1 MSSIKEYFSEA
12 AQGIK
17 SLVQGMMVT
26 GKELVTPKITEQ
38 YPENRATLQ
47 IADRFR
53 AELTLIYDS
62 EGRHKCIG
70 CGICQMNCP
79 NGTIQLTTK
88 MVELPDGK
96 KKRKLDKYMYDL
108 GSCTFCMLCVT
119 TCPQDA
125 LEFSNDFEQA
135 TFTRGSL
142 MKQLNY
148 RPEPKDDPSVA
159 APAKP
164 TADAERIARIKAEA
178 LAKAAK
184 IKAEREAAAKAAA
197 GGEPTEKKEASPTV
211 KQEKAEVKPEVKAE
225 SKPEAKAETIKV
237 KAEEK
242 IETNPENKPHVKVDI
257 KEESG
262 EPKVE
267 AKPEETKIE
276 NKPKVSETGEK
287 STDEPQA

>member
-1 MSSIKEYFSEA
+1 MGSIKEYFSEA
-12 AQGIK
+12 AKGLK
-17 SLVQGMMVT
+17 SLVDGMVVT

-53 AELTLIYDS
+53 SELTLIYDS

-88 MVELPDGK
+88 MVDLPDGK

-135 TFTRGSL
+135 TFTRNSL
-142 MKQLNY
+142 VKQLNY
-148 RPEPKDDPSVA
+148 RPEPKEEPA
-159 APAKP
+159 APPKP
-164 TADAERIARIKAEA
+164 AMDPEKLAAIKAAA
-178 LAKAAK
+178 LEKAAK
-184 IKAEREAAAKAAA
+184 IKAEREAAAKAAEVNKA
-197 GGEPTEKKEASPTV
+197 AEDTPKPVEDKKEEAP
-211 KQEKAEVKPEVKAE
+211 KPVEDK
-225 SKPEAKAETIKV
+225 
-237 KAEEK
+237 
-242 IETNPENKPHVKVDI
+242 
-257 KEESG
+257 KEEA
-262 EPKVE
+262 PKPVE
-267 AKPEETKIE
+267 DKKEETP
-276 NKPKVSETGEK
+276 KPGEGEK
-287 STDEPQA
+287 E

>member
-1 MSSIKEYFSEA
+1 MGSIKEYFSEA
-12 AQGIK
+12 AKGLK
-17 SLVQGMMVT
+17 SLVDGMVVT

-53 AELTLIYDS
+53 AELTLIYDK

-88 MVELPDGK
+88 MVDLPDGK

-135 TFTRGSL
+135 TFTRDSL
-142 MKQLNY
+142 VKQLNY
-148 RPEPKDDPSVA
+148 RPEPKDEPAA
-159 APAKP
+159 APKPAMDPEKLAK
-164 TADAERIARIKAEA
+164 IKAEA

-197 GGEPTEKKEASPTV
+197 E
-211 KQEKAEVKPEVKAE
+211 
-225 SKPEAKAETIKV
+225 ET
-237 KAEEK
+237 
-242 IETNPENKPHVKVDI
+242 
-257 KEESG
+257 
-262 EPKVE
+262 PKVE
-267 AKPEETKIE
+267 DKPKEEPLKSEESPKIE
-276 NKPKVSETGEK
+276 KAPNSEEKTGE
-287 STDEPQA
+287 

>member
-1 MSSIKEYFSEA
+1 MGSIKEYFTEA
-12 AQGIK
+12 AKGLK
-17 SLVQGMMVT
+17 SLVDGMVVT

-53 AELTLIYDS
+53 AELTLIYDK

-88 MVELPDGK
+88 MVDLPDGK

-142 MKQLNY
+142 LKQLNY
-148 RPEPKDDPSVA
+148 KPEPKDEPISPPKPAMDPEKL
-159 APAKP
+159 AK
-164 TADAERIARIKAEA
+164 IKAEA

-184 IKAEREAAAKAAA
+184 IKAEREAAAAAQAKAQ
-197 GGEPTEKKEASPTV
+197 GEEKPAEPKEVKKE
-211 KQEKAEVKPEVKAE
+211 EKPMA
-225 SKPEAKAETIKV
+225 
-237 KAEEK
+237 
-242 IETNPENKPHVKVDI
+242 ENKP
-257 KEESG
+257 EG
-262 EPKVE
+262 E
-267 AKPEETKIE
+267 T
-276 NKPKVSETGEK
+276 SEKAG
-287 STDEPQA
+287 